1 MLLVEVGYLEVG
13 LPDAEGVLL
22 LLLGA
27 APEAVAD
34 AADDDDDAQ
43 SPHARQN
50 DDHGPGNWKMK
61 KNDIF

>member
-1 MLLVEVGYLEVG
+1 MLLVEVSYLEVG

-43 SPHARQN
+43 SPDARQN
-50 DDHGPGNWKMK
+50 DDHGPGN
-61 KNDIF
+61 